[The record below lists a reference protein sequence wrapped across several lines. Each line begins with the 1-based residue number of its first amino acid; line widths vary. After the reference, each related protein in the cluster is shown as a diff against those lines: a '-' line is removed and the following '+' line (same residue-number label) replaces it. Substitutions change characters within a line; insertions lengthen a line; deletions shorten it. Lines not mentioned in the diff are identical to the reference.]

1 MKTKSI
7 YLLFLVL
14 GIASINLYSQTATQN
29 YIQSK
34 TYTKE
39 DATTY
44 MEAIQYFDGLGR
56 PVQTVQRGITPDA
69 KDLVSIQEYDAF
81 GRESNA
87 WLPGKVTT
95 ANNGAFVALETAK
108 GYIKASN
115 AADQKPYSMPVY
127 EASPLNRVLK
137 QFGPGQDWHNAD
149 NGQGKAVKTVYKTNL
164 VDDATL
170 NCVLYKVEGSNQ
182 APTLTTNNNYST
194 GTLYVTEMA
203 DEDGNTSYEFKDKLG
218 QVVLTRQID
227 RIAVG
232 STNEPFMTK
241 SNNYVLASSRNLY
254 LATPAPNTYTGVE
267 YKLSDEVRN
276 SKTNDTYTISFDVI
290 PNIAGRQPFST
301 MVIGAPPVGDPWSN
315 RLYHRNFQVSVNSD
329 GSLHYSHVFTVN
341 RTGGYSYGYLQRFLT
356 EVNDGTVGCT
366 IKNLSV
372 TSMIPAQAENGAY
385 NDSYDTYYVYNDYGN
400 LCFVL
405 PPRIQ
410 AEGWSQDKLDLL
422 AYQYKYDNR
431 NRCIWKK
438 LPGAEPVYYV
448 YDKADRLIFTQDGEQ
463 RAKGEWLFS
472 IPDALG
478 RPVLTGICKNT
489 LDYAADPL
497 KNVVVSASWSKAT
510 NTYKGYTIAGITLT
524 LRAVLSASYY
534 DNYEFMGLNS
544 IPPNTDANFKYTA
557 ESGYGTWYG
566 TDYADANKY
575 KNKGLLTG
583 TLTTRY
589 QSDGAIALDYLYSVM
604 YYDNKAR
611 LIQAKSNNHLGGIEK
626 EYIAYNFTGQPTKKM
641 HIHSATGKNTLT
653 EVYTY
658 SYDHAGRLLTTT
670 HQLTDG
676 TAVKG
681 QVTLA
686 ENSYDDLGR
695 LKTNMKGGQ
704 ANAATTYGYNIRSW
718 TKSITSPLFTETL
731 YYNESYGGSVK
742 QYNGNISAIN
752 WQVQGESYKRG
763 YSFAYDNLSRLTTTN
778 YLKDGVVQVHATNG
792 STPVYQTVNTYD
804 KHGNIKT
811 MQRYGKTAAATY
823 GLIDNLTFD
832 YTGTGNQL
840 RKVTD
845 AVANFSLA
853 ESADFK
859 NYGGTNSAYTYNK
872 NGAMASDSHKGILG
886 IKYNSLNLPYELL
899 IKNTETSGKVYY
911 TYTAS
916 GVKLNTKHM
925 KAKNLGYT
933 PATGTAGDTNMDVIK
948 TTDYVGSVIYEGG
961 VLKRILVDGGYY
973 EGGVY
978 YYYLS
983 DHLGNNRVVANQSGT
998 VIQKNHYYPFGMAFA
1013 EGTAAEQGK
1022 QPYKYNGKE
1031 MDPLLGLNMYD
1042 YSARYYESAIGRFTT
1057 VDPLAEKYYSWSPYV
1072 YVKNNPMKLID
1083 PTGMYDIKAIE
1094 KNKQYG
1100 VVAVYQEN
1108 YADIDKAKGNTVLAD
1123 DIKAAQSAGVPVI
1136 FVKNVA
1142 DYANA
1147 MAAMANQESSTETYT
1162 INSHGAY
1169 RSEDGTEG
1177 FYIGTEYVNA
1187 YTDVSLL
1194 KDGLAGKDV
1203 FIGAC
1208 SVTSNDAGIKTI
1220 ENFSGQT
1227 LSTVYA
1233 KNSWVASGYKYD
1245 GGGGL
1250 SSFNMINQVAGVFG
1264 INVDNGYHMSSNG
1277 RSAVP
1282 VYNVNINISGKI
1294 NSDSGNRS
1302 FIDRGIQKHIESQIV
1317 PNINFNNIVFP
1328 H

>member
-1 MKTKSI
+1 MKKPVI
-7 YLLFLVL
+7 YILSLVSSLSLLGQGNITLNTPQTTGGTQV
-14 GIASINLYSQTATQN
+14 ACQSINLKPGFSFLASGTSSLILKADPTTCDPYGGSTEGFSSGQN
-29 YIQSK
+29 YILTR

-39 DATTY
+39 DASRY
-44 MEAIQYFDGLGR
+44 LDQVQYFDGLGR
-56 PVQTVQRGITPDA
+56 PVQAVQRGITPDA
-69 KDLVSIQEYDAF
+69 MDLVSIQEYDAF

-108 GYIKASN
+108 GYTKASN
-115 AADQKPYSMPVY
+115 AADQKPYSVPVY
-127 EASPLNRVLK
+127 EASPLSRVLK
-137 QFGPGQDWHNAD
+137 QFGPGQDWQD
-149 NGQGKAVKTVYKTNL
+149 NGKAVTTGYLTNT
-164 VDDATL
+164 A
-170 NCVLYKVEGSNQ
+170 K
-182 APTLTTNNNYST
+182 T
-194 GTLYVTEMA
+194 GTSLTVADSLVCAQYTSTDTRTTISVSRSGNYAAAQLYITRMK

-218 QVVLTRQID
+218 QVVLTRQ
-227 RIAVG
+227 V
-232 STNEPFMTK
+232 N
-241 SNNYVLASSRNLY
+241 
-254 LATPAPNTYTGVE
+254 
-267 YKLSDEVRN
+267 
-276 SKTNDTYTISFDVI
+276 
-290 PNIAGRQPFST
+290 AGT
-301 MVIGAPPVGDPWSN
+301 
-315 RLYHRNFQVSVNSD
+315 L
-329 GSLHYSHVFTVN
+329 L
-341 RTGGYSYGYLQRFLT
+341 
-356 EVNDGTVGCT
+356 
-366 IKNLSV
+366 
-372 TSMIPAQAENGAY
+372 
-385 NDSYDTYYVYNDYGN
+385 DTYYIYDSFGN
-400 LCFVL
+400 LRVVL
-405 PPRIQ
+405 PPMVSETSASGTWTDATASWQ
-410 AEGWSQDKLDLL
+410 QY
-422 AYQYKYDNR
+422 AYLYKYDDR

-438 LPGAEPVYYV
+438 LPGCEPIYYV

-472 IPDALG
+472 IPDAFG

-510 NTYKGYTIAGITLT
+510 NTYKGYTITGITLT
-524 LRAVLSASYY
+524 LRAVLSANYY

-544 IPPNTDANFKYTA
+544 IPANTDANFKYTA

-566 TDYADANKY
+566 TDYTDANKY

-611 LIQAKSNNHLGGIEK
+611 IIQSKSTNHLGGIEK

-695 LKTNMKGGQ
+695 LKTNKKGGQ

-718 TKSITSPLFTETL
+718 TKSITSPLFSETL
-731 YYNESYGGSVK
+731 YYNESYGGSTK

-778 YLKDGVVQVHATNG
+778 YLKDGVVQVHTTNG

-859 NYGGTNSAYTYNK
+859 NYGGTNSVYTYNK
-872 NGAMASDSHKGILG
+872 NGAMESDSHKGILG

-899 IKNTETSGKVYY
+899 IKNTETSGKIYY

-933 PATGTAGDTNMDVIK
+933 PATGTAGDTNMDVIQ

-998 VIQKNHYYPFGMAFA
+998 PIQKNHYYPFGTAFA

-1031 MDPLLGLNMYD
+1031 LDPLLGLNMYD
-1042 YSARYYESAIGRFTT
+1042 YSARYYEPAIGRFTT
-1057 VDPLAEKYYSWSPYV
+1057 VDPLAEMYSSISPYAYCNNNPVRFIDSDGRSFGEFDYIDGEWKKISNIGDDIGVDFYHMKGVTNASGKEITNVTDRKGNWIEMSDGRNALKGGVIRGDNVNWETITDEYIDGNGPTKSVFEGNHEANEAIQEHYLYKNTFADFKASGKPKAPYVVKWSPLDV
-1072 YVKNNPMKLID
+1072 AKTRTN
-1083 PTGMYDIKAIE
+1083 
-1094 KNKQYG
+1094 NKQAQMMGSYNVSFYKLG
-1100 VVAVYQEN
+1100 EN
-1108 YADIDKAKGNTVLAD
+1108 
-1123 DIKAAQSAGVPVI
+1123 
-1136 FVKNVA
+1136 
-1142 DYANA
+1142 
-1147 MAAMANQESSTETYT
+1147 
-1162 INSHGAY
+1162 
-1169 RSEDGTEG
+1169 
-1177 FYIGTEYVNA
+1177 
-1187 YTDVSLL
+1187 
-1194 KDGLAGKDV
+1194 
-1203 FIGAC
+1203 
-1208 SVTSNDAGIKTI
+1208 
-1220 ENFSGQT
+1220 T
-1227 LSTVYA
+1227 LSFIQDSKSKTSIGLHLPF
-1233 KNSWVASGYKYD
+1233 KNEDRKEG
-1245 GGGGL
+1245 
-1250 SSFNMINQVAGVFG
+1250 
-1264 INVDNGYHMSSNG
+1264 
-1277 RSAVP
+1277 P
-1282 VYNVNINISGKI
+1282 VYNPWAGAWQKPN
-1294 NSDSGNRS
+1294 NSYKNTY
-1302 FIDRGIQKHIESQIV
+1302 QIYL
-1317 PNINFNNIVFP
+1317 FWAK
-1328 H
+1328 